1 MLEESL
7 MNLTEA
13 RKVYWLSTN
22 HRPLGELL
30 DEGYLDRSR
39 LEWAAQKA
47 FDPQV
52 KQAALV
58 MLAWLKE
65 QGDRGPANEPPAT
78 PTANATTTIPTRIR
92 LEDARNTLWP
102 FAPFRGQPMG
112 SLVET
117 RQLSLKDLGYAAET
131 AREQRVRD
139 SAVTLIAMRLGQAS
153 SDSGPSR
160 TFLQIHTAKR
170 TFAERQQ
177 LFLRFIQGMILG
189 VFSTLVLGLAVVL
202 LIFQAQ
208 DQPGK
213 PIGEVLVTPAGW
225 IALAI
230 VLFISLGI
238 PWLCFKFVDWL
249 TDRINDRIEL
259 YHQGQ
264 QGEDHAV
271 DQMRIALTEDWSL
284 YRNVEIPGRG
294 GDTDAILV
302 GPTGVWALEIKTFTG
317 KYRNIGKDWSFF
329 HKGKWIP
336 SRFNPGKQAK
346 RNASNLSTFLKADSI
361 KAWVSSAII
370 WAEPESPLEVDNP
383 AVAVWQLSRIADEL
397 ANQLQGKRIP
407 DEDLRKINDK
417 LNRLMQKEKS
427 KH

>member
-1 MLEESL
+1 

-13 RKVYWLSTN
+13 RKVYWLSSN
-22 HRPLGELL
+22 HRPFGELL
-30 DEGYLDRSR
+30 DEGYLDQSR

-52 KQAALV
+52 KEAAFV

-65 QGDRGPANEPPAT
+65 QGDRGPAKKTMPT
-78 PTANATTTIPTRIR
+78 PIANATTTIPTRIR

-139 SAVTLIAMRLGQAS
+139 SSVALIAMRLGQEPKDPPAPRS
-153 SDSGPSR
+153 
-160 TFLQIHTAKR
+160 FLNIYSPDR

-177 LFLRFIQGMILG
+177 LRWRMIQGFILG
-189 VFSTLVLGLAVVL
+189 VILMLGLGLAGIIL
-202 LIFQAQ
+202 FLQSQ
-208 DQPGK
+208 SQPTHT
-213 PIGEVLVTPAGW
+213 IGEVLATPAGW

-230 VLFISLGI
+230 VAAIAFGV
-238 PWLCFKFVDWL
+238 PWLLSKL
-249 TDRINDRIEL
+249 TDLILDPIDTKIEL

-264 QGEDHAV
+264 QGEDNAI
-271 DQMRIALTEDWSL
+271 DQMRITLDADWSL
-284 YRNVEIPGRG
+284 FRNVVLPGRG
-294 GDTDAILV
+294 GDVDAILV

-317 KYRNIGKDWSFF
+317 KYRNIGEDWYFF

-361 KAWVSSAII
+361 KTWVSSALI

-397 ANQLQGKRIP
+397 ANQLQGKQIP
-407 DEDLRKINDK
+407 VEDLRKINDK
-417 LNRLMQKEKS
+417 LNRLMQKEKR